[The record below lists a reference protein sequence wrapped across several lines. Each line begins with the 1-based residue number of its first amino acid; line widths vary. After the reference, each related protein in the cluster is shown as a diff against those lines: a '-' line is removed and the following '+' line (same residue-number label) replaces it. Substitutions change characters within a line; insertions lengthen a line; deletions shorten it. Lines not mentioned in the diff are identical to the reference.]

1 MQKRSWT
8 DLQRRLADASLHA
21 RPFAIAGVGECSL
34 DEVDLVERLPRPGEK
49 LAARRHLSLGGGQ
62 IATALVAARRLGV
75 TATFFGAIGDDL
87 AGRAIEEGLRDEGI
101 DLAGLVRV
109 TGAAS
114 RSAAILVEPSGERT
128 IVERRDA
135 ALAAAVLPIPRARAA
150 IVHAD
155 ATIHSATLDGVIA
168 AQDDGAL
175 LSIDVEKPSPIADA
189 LLARADVAVVSEH
202 YLAALGVTDDAA
214 MVALDRTIPGVLI
227 ATRGAAGLRAVDRS
241 GGVVAMPRF
250 VVDVVDTTACGD
262 TFRGALLVAL
272 YEGQTLDAALRF
284 ASAAAALKCRDYGR
298 LGCPTRAVVD
308 AFLG

>member
-1 MQKRSWT
+1 M
-8 DLQRRLADASLHA
+8 QRRLAERSLRA
-21 RPFAIAGVGECSL
+21 RPFALAGVGECSL
-34 DEVDLVERLPRPGEK
+34 DAVDLVERLPAPGEK
-49 LAARRHLSLGGGQ
+49 IAARRHLSLGGGQ
-62 IATALVAARRLGV
+62 IATALVAAKRLGV
-75 TATFFGAIGDDL
+75 TVTFVGAIGDDL

-109 TGAAS
+109 AGSAS
-114 RSAAILVEPSGERT
+114 RSAAIFVEPSGERT

-135 ALAAAVLPIPRARAA
+135 TLAAAMLPILPERAA
-150 IVHAD
+150 IVHVD
-155 ATIHSATLDGVIA
+155 ATIQAATLEGVLT
-168 AQDDGAL
+168 AQDQGAL

-202 YLAALGVTDDAA
+202 YLAALGVTGDAA
-214 MVALDRTIPGVLI
+214 MVAFDRTIPGVLV
-227 ATRGAAGLRAVDRS
+227 ATRGAEGLRAID
-241 GGVVAMPRF
+241 GGSVIALPRF

-272 YEGQTLDAALRF
+272 YEGQSLDSALRF

-298 LGCPTRAVVD
+298 LGCPSRDDVD